1 LKLRRADEK
10 ERGEWPLSNRDL
22 TDILAGVA
30 KRGACV
36 RFQAKGFSMSPFI
49 RDGDVV
55 TLSPLKGY
63 LPRLGDT
70 VAFIS
75 PATESLLIHRV
86 IGKRG
91 GSTLILKGDNLPI
104 NDGLVPVMNIVAYV
118 LRVERK
124 GKEASFG
131 LGPERVL
138 IALLN
143 RMRLLPPLL
152 LVLRKASACMKKGAV
167 R

>member
-1 LKLRRADEK
+1 MPNQALK
-10 ERGEWPLSNRDL
+10 
-22 TDILAGVA
+22 DILVDVM
-30 KRGACV
+30 KKGAAM

-49 RDGDVV
+49 RDGDVL
-55 TLSPLKGY
+55 TLSPLKNH
-63 LPRLGDT
+63 LPQIGDT

-91 GSTLILKGDNLPI
+91 GPTFLLKGDNLPEG
-104 NDGLVPVMNIVAYV
+104 DGPVPLMNIVAHV

-124 GKEASFG
+124 GKETSFG
-131 LGPERVL
+131 LGPEKVL

-143 RMRLLPPLL
+143 RVRLLPALL
-152 LVLRKASACMKKGAV
+152 LLLRKASAYMKKGVA

>member
-1 LKLRRADEK
+1 MRPQRDDEIAN
-10 ERGEWPLSNRDL
+10 EARSLSNQAL
-22 TDILAGVA
+22 TDILSAVT
-30 KRGACV
+30 KKGASV

-49 RDGDVV
+49 RDGDVL
-55 TLSPLKGY
+55 TLSPLRNH
-63 LPRLGDT
+63 LPQIGDT

-91 GSTLILKGDNLPI
+91 GPRFLLKGDNLPED
-104 NDGLVPVMNIVAYV
+104 DGLVPLMNIVAHV

-124 GKEASFG
+124 GKETSFG
-131 LGPERVL
+131 LGPEKVL

-143 RMRLLPPLL
+143 RARLLTPLL
-152 LVLRKASACMKKGAV
+152 LLLRKASACAKKSVV